1 MRRNIKLTILIIGII
16 ILSNLAPFVWMFKNF
31 VDERHYR
38 YSNYNGS
45 FTFYEFMDRNFQ
57 MMNGSHNMCLS
68 YRPNLKDKH
77 IYRLFSKNPFAF
89 WRWRLY
95 FFDERYKLPYKD
107 WKEIEKTRETEKI
120 KDITGCTME
129 F

>member
-1 MRRNIKLTILIIGII
+1 MWL
-16 ILSNLAPFVWMFKNF
+16 FKNF

-45 FTFYEFMDRNFQ
+45 FTFYEFMSRDFE
-57 MMNGSHNMCLS
+57 MMHRGHKVCLS
-68 YRPNLKDKH
+68 HRPNLKDKQ
-77 IYRLFSKNPFAF
+77 IYRLFSKNPLAF

-95 FFDERYKLPYKD
+95 FFDERYKLPYRD
-107 WKEIEKTRETEKI
+107 WEEIKNIREVEKI
-120 KDITGCTME
+120 GDITGCAIE

>member
-1 MRRNIKLTILIIGII
+1 MIRNIKIAISIIGII
-16 ILSNLAPFVWMFKNF
+16 ILSNMSPFVWFFKNF

-45 FTFYEFMDRNFQ
+45 NTFTEFKSRNFEMMKSVHRSCLLSHPNQKDRN
-57 MMNGSHNMCLS
+57 
-68 YRPNLKDKH
+68 
-77 IYRLFSKNPFAF
+77 IYRLFSKNPLAF

-95 FFDERYKLPYKD
+95 LFDERYRLPYKD
-107 WKEIEKTRETEKI
+107 WKEIKKRREIERVREEE
-120 KDITGCTME
+120 GCLIE